1 MAYIG
6 NSPANV
12 GNYQIVDDI
21 SASFNG
27 TTTSFALTASS
38 QAITPA
44 KSGQL
49 LVSLNGVLQEPDDTG
64 TDGFKVS
71 GSNIVFSSAPASG
84 STFWCMYQGQNV
96 DIGTPSAGTVGTTQ
110 MSYPLA
116 NFTSTGIDDNAD
128 ATAITISSSEK
139 VRVGVTSDSDKAL
152 ISTWQSNDDAGT
164 SIGGTSLAMAM
175 QHYGGANSV
184 VQMGLGYCVN
194 HPPAVIGY
202 QVETNTGHTKGDIFF
217 ATRDTTND
225 VAPTERLRIT
235 VDGRGLSQFTAKVW
249 CRFNGTG
256 SISINDS
263 HNVSS
268 LSDLET
274 GKNRVNFSNSLVNSD
289 YACSVTAWVGYAGNS
304 GIDDPATNM
313 VTCISSHG
321 TAYADSSRTNL
332 IVFGD

>member
-1 MAYIG
+1 VGAIG
-6 NSPANV
+6 LSYEE
-12 GNYQIVDDI
+12 GDKIMGDLKLT
-21 SASFNG
+21 SASGSVTLSPENVAG
-27 TTTSFALTASS
+27 TTTITVPSSTATLATTADVPTS
-38 QAITPA
+38 I
-44 KSGQL
+44 
-49 LVSLNGVLQEPDDTG
+49 VDNG
-64 TDGFKVS
+64 
-71 GSNIVFSSAPASG
+71 N
-84 STFWCMYQGQNV
+84 
-96 DIGTPSAGTVGTTQ
+96 
-110 MSYPLA
+110 
-116 NFTSTGIDDNAD
+116 

-139 VRVGVTSDSDKAL
+139 VRVGVTSESDKAL

-217 ATRDTTND
+217 ATRNTTND